1 MADGSRGSVNESP
14 VERLAKA
21 IDLFRAMDN
30 TIPSQ
35 VVSVFLEVAA
45 NSEGIETRRLPRRV
59 GLTQASVS
67 RALLYLADTDW
78 KDKSK
83 PGLRLIVRRTS
94 ARDARQRIVQL
105 TPKGRRLVREIEA
118 AFDGD

>member
-1 MADGSRGSVNESP
+1 MADGSRGSVTDP
-14 VERLAKA
+14 AVERLANA
-21 IDLFRAMDN
+21 INLFRAMDN

-45 NSEGIETRRLPRRV
+45 SSEGIEARRLPCRV
-59 GLTQASVS
+59 GLSQASVS

-83 PGLRLIVRRTS
+83 PGLRLIVRRNS
-94 ARDARQRIVQL
+94 ARDARQRVVQL

-118 AFDGD
+118 ALDRG

>member
-1 MADGSRGSVNESP
+1 MADGSSGSINEP
-14 VERLAKA
+14 AVERLAKA
-21 IDLFRAMDN
+21 INLFRAMDN

-45 NSEGIETRRLPRRV
+45 NNEGIEARRLPPRV

-83 PGLRLIVRRTS
+83 PGLRLIVRQTS
-94 ARDARQRIVQL
+94 ARDARQRVVQL
-105 TPKGRRLVREIEA
+105 TPKGQRLVREIEA
-118 AFDGD
+118 TLDRG